1 MKEKEERGFG
11 EIMYVEFCRAI
22 PWGITFSVCLF
33 LSVSLL
39 FCVFK
44 QDVKEAVDYT
54 QTRAI
59 DNLMVTFLDEDF
71 FLKVKQNTKETIE
84 FAVKSINE
92 ELVAPY
98 RPHQE

>member
-1 MKEKEERGFG
+1 MEEKKERGLG

-33 LSVSLL
+33 LSVSVI

-44 QDVKEAVDYT
+44 QDVKEAVDFAE
-54 QTRAI
+54 TRAI
-59 DNLMVTFLDEDF
+59 DNLIVTLLDEDIF
-71 FLKVKQNTKETIE
+71 VKVKQNTKETIE